1 MRPVN
6 KQKKDKGF
14 TLVEMLVAIAIF
26 GLLAGAFTGFMLS
39 ALQAQRRI
47 LVTQELLN
55 NASYVLEYMSRSI
68 RMAKKDINSQC
79 ITASQNYSSDGSSLK
94 FLNYQ
99 QDECQE
105 FFLDKENGILKEK
118 KTKLSDHSESTN
130 DLTPANLQVTNFE
143 VKVTGDATGQQ
154 PKVTLKL
161 TIEGRGEKPELR
173 PQITLQ
179 TSVSQRDLNY
189 VSE

>member
-14 TLVEMLVAIAIF
+14 TLIEMLVAIAIF

-68 RMAKKDINSQC
+68 RMAKKDINGQC
-79 ITASQNYSSDGSSLK
+79 ITAGQNYSSDGSSLK

-105 FFLDKENGILKEK
+105 FFLEGGILKEK
-118 KTKLSDHSESTN
+118 KTRFNDHSESIIN

-143 VKVTGDATGQQ
+143 VTVTGDETGYQ

-161 TIEGRGEKPELR
+161 TIEGRGEKSELK

-189 VSE
+189 VE

>member
-1 MRPVN
+1 MRSVN

-79 ITASQNYSSDGSSLK
+79 ITAGQNYSSDGLSLK

-105 FFLDKENGILKEK
+105 FFLEGGILKEK
-118 KTKLSDHSESTN
+118 KTRLNGSSESTN

-143 VKVTGDATGQQ
+143 VKVTGDEAGQQ

-189 VSE
+189 VE